1 MVEHSK
7 SATDNRQEPRTAM
20 TGQVTIAFDAGAI
33 VGPGQN
39 ISAQGVF
46 FVAAGS
52 IPVRVSVD
60 GDGTSVPGELVR
72 VESMGDGKVGIAVR
86 FREPNPAW
94 LG

>member
-1 MVEHSK
+1 MSEQS
-7 SATDNRQEPRTAM
+7 STGTDARREPRAPM

-46 FVAAGS
+46 FVAAGP

-60 GDGTSVPGELVR
+60 GSAATVPGELVR
-72 VESMGDGKVGIAVR
+72 VESMGEGKVGIAVR
-86 FREPNPAW
+86 FLAPNPAW